1 MNTMIQYLIMG
12 LQHFGRCRLQANQ
25 FSRYGVLHVLQEL
38 LLTNLT
44 TLSSM
49 SPTAG
54 YWPEPDF
61 Q

>member
-1 MNTMIQYLIMG
+1 
-12 LQHFGRCRLQANQ
+12 
-25 FSRYGVLHVLQEL
+25 LHVLQEL

-54 YWPEPDF
+54 YWPGPDF
-61 Q
+61 HKVRFSLTGCLQMAV